1 MAEIRSRYYFRFS
14 VVDRP
19 GVLAQIS
26 RILGQHRISI
36 SSVIQKE
43 PSEARSVPLVI
54 ITHAALE
61 KDVQRAIRLI
71 DRLDVIRRPTMLLRI
86 EEA

>member
-26 RILGQHRISI
+26 KILGQHRISI

-54 ITHAALE
+54 VTHEALE
-61 KDVQRAIRLI
+61 KDVQRAVRLI
-71 DRLDVIRRPTMLLRI
+71 DRLDVVRRPTMLLRI